1 MRLPMGFSHAVHII
15 MSINVSFV
23 GRALME
29 SLALKDADTEIND
42 VVQLALTDPGTIQ
55 VLDHIGS
62 PFF

>member
-29 SLALKDADTEIND
+29 SLALKDADTVFND
-42 VVQLALTDPGTIQ
+42 VVQLAVTDTGAIH

-62 PFF
+62 QGF